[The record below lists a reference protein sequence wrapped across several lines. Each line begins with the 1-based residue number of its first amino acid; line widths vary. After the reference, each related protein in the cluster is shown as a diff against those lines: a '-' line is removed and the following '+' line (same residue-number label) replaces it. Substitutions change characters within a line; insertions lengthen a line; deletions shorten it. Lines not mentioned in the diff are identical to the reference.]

1 MSYGENALGQLYQ
14 RLKIDQSAS
23 QAQVRRAYHRLAL
36 LYHPDRN
43 CGDKEAEAKFKD
55 IVRAFEIL
63 GDRQARALYDQGRI
77 DDQGRPCFA
86 KRKTQD
92 KSAWTWSEAAT
103 AFQEEFERRAS
114 KMRNR
119 KEQAAPKE
127 TTTDVGADQP
137 PPTPEGEKQY
147 RLAISFEEACL
158 GTVKHVRLPNKAQ
171 FKINIPAG
179 VETGKRLRVKSAG
192 ENGQPFVVKVTVEPH
207 VAFQRDNNDIL
218 LELPITPYEAFFGVE
233 LDVPT
238 IHGPAKITV
247 PAQSRDQDDVVMEQM
262 GVRPKGAVR
271 GNQIVR
277 LKIAMP
283 RQWSQEASAVMAN
296 WKQKAPFNPRAKI
309 LNLLS
314 K

>member
-1 MSYGENALGQLYQ
+1 MAQLYQ

-23 QAQVRRAYHRLAL
+23 QAQIRQAYHRLAL

-43 CGDKEAEAKFKD
+43 CGDKEAEDKFKD

-86 KRKTQD
+86 KRKAYD
-92 KSAWTWSEAAT
+92 KSAWTWSEAST
-103 AFQEEFERRAS
+103 AFQEEFERRAAQMKS
-114 KMRNR
+114 R
-119 KEQAAPKE
+119 KEQSVPKKE
-127 TTTDVGADQP
+127 QFGSKEDTTDVGPDQP
-137 PPTPEGEKQY
+137 PPTPESEKQY

-192 ENGQPFVVKVTVEPH
+192 ENGKPFVVKVTVEPH
-207 VAFQRDNNDIL
+207 VAFQREEHDIK

-247 PAQSRDQDDVVMEQM
+247 PPQSRDLDEVVMEQM
-262 GVRPKGAVR
+262 GVRPKGAPR
-271 GNQIVR
+271 GDQIVC
-277 LKIAMP
+277 LKIALP
-283 RQWSQEASAVMAN
+283 RQWPQEASAVMAT

-309 LNLLS
+309 LNLLA